1 MGVKCCAIA
10 LGGLAPISGACQ
22 STLLRAPRAASA
34 RQHWHPGVTHVAA
47 FMLAMSTEAGN
58 SGTHMV

>member
-10 LGGLAPISGACQ
+10 LGGLAPISRACQ

-34 RQHWHPGVTHVAA
+34 RQHWHPGVTRGSFHARDV
-47 FMLAMSTEAGN
+47 N
-58 SGTHMV
+58 